1 MGLGGG
7 CALVG
12 EGLVV
17 GMSKGSIVELLDGVA
32 NNNGGPSASLLL
44 GIADRE
50 NVDLWCLSIV
60 ASERVG
66 IRLRDD
72 TRRSIGELVGGETV
86 SGEDSVIVRLRLGV
100 DTPEG
105 VTVGSPEAGRRSRD
119 S

>member
-1 MGLGGG
+1 ME
-7 CALVG
+7 

-32 NNNGGPSASLLL
+32 NNIGGPSVSLLL
-44 GIADRE
+44 GTADIE

-72 TRRSIGELVGGETV
+72 TCRSIGEVVGGESV

-100 DTPEG
+100 DAPEG
-105 VTVGSPEAGRRSRD
+105 VVVGSPEVGRRSKD

>member
-7 CALVG
+7 CALVE
-12 EGLVV
+12 EGPVV
-17 GMSKGSIVELLDGVA
+17 EISKGSIIELVDGAA
-32 NNNGGPSASLLL
+32 NNIGGPSASLLL
-44 GIADRE
+44 GIADIE

-60 ASERVG
+60 DSERAG

-72 TRRSIGELVGGETV
+72 TRRSIEELVGGETV

-105 VTVGSPEAGRRSRD
+105 VAVGSPEVGRRSRD